1 MKGMKEEGGDSTRNA
16 GKKLTPVSL
25 FFCRF
30 GIPKGRK
37 NSFAKK
43 KNFVAI
49 KVFQRT

>member
-1 MKGMKEEGGDSTRNA
+1 MKGMKEEEEGDSTRNA

-30 GIPKGRK
+30 GIPKVGK
-37 NSFAKK
+37 NTFAKK
-43 KNFVAI
+43 